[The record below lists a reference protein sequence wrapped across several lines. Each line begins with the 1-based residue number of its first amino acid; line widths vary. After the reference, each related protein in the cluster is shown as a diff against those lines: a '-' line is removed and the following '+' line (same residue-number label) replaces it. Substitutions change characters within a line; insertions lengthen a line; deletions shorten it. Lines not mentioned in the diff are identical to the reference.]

1 MNRLASRAQPAD
13 FRAERIEGVMT
24 TQKGAR
30 HLDTRTDW
38 VSDPDGGPMRQLRVR
53 STGADQELRVC
64 STGADQELL
73 VREIGATEIKAV
85 GTIPVALRSAL
96 IQLLDRAG
104 RSGP

>member
-1 MNRLASRAQPAD
+1 
-13 FRAERIEGVMT
+13 MT

-38 VSDPDGGPMRQLRVR
+38 VSDPDGGPMRDLRVR
-53 STGADQELRVC
+53 STGAN
-64 STGADQELL
+64 QELL
-73 VREIGATEIKAV
+73 VRQIGATEFKAV

>member
-53 STGADQELRVC
+53 STGADQEL
-64 STGADQELL
+64 L
-73 VREIGATEIKAV
+73 VGQIGATEFKAV

>member
-30 HLDTRTDW
+30 HLDARTDW

-53 STGADQELRVC
+53 STGADQEL
-64 STGADQELL
+64 L
-73 VREIGATEIKAV
+73 VREIGATEFKTV

-96 IQLLDRAG
+96 IQLLDRAR